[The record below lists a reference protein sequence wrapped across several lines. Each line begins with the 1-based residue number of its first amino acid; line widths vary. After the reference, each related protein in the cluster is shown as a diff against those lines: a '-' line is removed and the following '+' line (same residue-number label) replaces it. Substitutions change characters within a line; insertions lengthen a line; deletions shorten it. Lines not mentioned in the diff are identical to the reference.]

1 MIESWKRF
9 FVHDAK
15 PFFFPHNYFKICFF
29 LFLTTMMM
37 NPVYFLLTLQADNQ
51 VKRGEGVTRLEKRE
65 HARRAFTA
73 FEQLSFIS
81 DSTDGQLN
89 HTATA
94 VECLQEVVMQ
104 RASYHFCGAQG
115 MDVPNTV
122 GFVVFFVVIFFG
134 AQLLKRSQQSKN
146 QRSLI
151 KLHDGQCRQ
160 MGKKTLPVRPVH
172 VDVESTPAKPLVD
185 GEFWDTSE
193 RRVQWSVYEM
203 EKTRPGGKATPGILK
218 KPTYGM
224 GVGFGVGTGARVGT
238 GTGAHDEAE
247 AEDEAGLGTTWTGA
261 DTGTE
266 GVGTWAAVVTW
277 PGVGE
282 GAEPEVVLGTIW
294 VPHPKHGLVRRSAR
308 LVSRPLR

>member
-1 MIESWKRF
+1 MQNRF
-9 FVHDAK
+9 FFSLTIISKFVL
-15 PFFFPHNYFKICFF
+15 F

-37 NPVYFLLTLQADNQ
+37 NVFFGGPLTLQADNQ
-51 VKRGEGVTRLEKRE
+51 IKRGEGVTCLGNRE

-73 FEQLSFIS
+73 LETISFIS

-89 HTATA
+89 HTTTA

-104 RASYHFCGAQG
+104 RVSYHFGGAQG

-122 GFVVFFVVIFFG
+122 GFVVFLVVIFFG
-134 AQLLKRSQQSKN
+134 AQLLKRSQQYKN

-160 MGKKTLPVRPVH
+160 TGKKTLPVRPVH

-266 GVGTWAAVVTW
+266 GVGTWAGVGTW
-277 PGVGE
+277 PEVGE